1 MILKMLPTM
10 MLEKIHTMLKI
21 KNWKEHWTNT
31 WPDDSKTDN
40 NDKPNIEDYLSKMAQ
55 IKFNLDDETEVLKQ
69 QRADFISMVNRLQRG
84 QENIYQEKYKQL
96 TVENYIETLKDQIV
110 EISRELSKR
119 GK

>member
-1 MILKMLPTM
+1 
-10 MLEKIHTMLKI
+10 MLKI

-40 NDKPNIEDYLSKMAQ
+40 NDKPNIEDYLSKMAR
-55 IKFNLDDETEVLKQ
+55 IKFNLDVETKVLKE

-84 QENIYQEKYKQL
+84 QENIYQDKYKQP
-96 TVENYIETLKDQIV
+96 TVENYIGTLKDQIV

-119 GK
+119 GKW